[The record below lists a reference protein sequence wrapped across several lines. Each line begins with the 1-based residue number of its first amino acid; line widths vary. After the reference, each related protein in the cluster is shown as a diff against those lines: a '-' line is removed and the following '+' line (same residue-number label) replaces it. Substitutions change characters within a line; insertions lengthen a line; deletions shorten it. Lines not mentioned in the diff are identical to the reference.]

1 MVKIE
6 AMERLNQRKKIKQLR
21 HLILMDIAL
30 AFRKGNPIVCPCPI
44 RSKTPFPF

>member
-21 HLILMDIAL
+21 HLILMDIA
-30 AFRKGNPIVCPCPI
+30 P
-44 RSKTPFPF
+44 

>member
-21 HLILMDIAL
+21 HLIL
-30 AFRKGNPIVCPCPI
+30 IVGDLF
-44 RSKTPFPF
+44 SNAMS